1 MTSKRERN
9 GKKRK
14 KNNRTDSFFFSPNR
28 SLCVKS
34 FLSRSLCPGNWFFF
48 AWERDLLG
56 YANDTAGK
64 AATSVSCGWRQ
75 FVASQ
80 SEVILTLVDNY
91 GTAKE
96 DKKKSEEKMREE

>member
-1 MTSKRERN
+1 
-9 GKKRK
+9 
-14 KNNRTDSFFFSPNR
+14 
-28 SLCVKS
+28 VKS

-56 YANDTAGK
+56 DANDTAGK

-80 SEVILTLVDNY
+80 SEVILTLVDND

-96 DKKKSEEKMREE
+96 DKKKRAKRKCEKNDRLETPEKIG